1 MEGTPFPVFGLEST
15 DVDSFMAS
23 YAALKTAFDPTFD
36 PDYVFPSAD
45 YFLFKQYER
54 TQMRLALD
62 LHTAG
67 PAYIMFWLI
76 RYNSGSARS
85 AKHEEYQAWGTVT
98 LRTDFG
104 HVVIK
109 EKTPGD
115 AFMNMIHH
123 TEVAFPE
130 DKRWSHR
137 FCTMATDRDMA
148 GHALNDTFRAALTD
162 IDIPGFT
169 LEILG
174 KQLLIGNHKIITP
187 EQTLRIARL
196 LSQLA
201 QL

>member
-1 MEGTPFPVFGLEST
+1 MEGTPFPVFGLESS
-15 DVDSFMAS
+15 DVESFMTS

-54 TQMRLALD
+54 TQMRVALD
-62 LHTAG
+62 IHTAG
-67 PAYIMFWLI
+67 AAYIMFWLI
-76 RYNSGSARS
+76 GYNSGSARS
-85 AKHEEYQAWGTVT
+85 AKHEEYQAWGTVM
-98 LRTDFG
+98 LRADFG

-109 EKTPGD
+109 EKSLGD

-123 TEVAFPE
+123 TEAPFPE
-130 DKRWSHR
+130 DKGWSHR

-148 GHALNDTFRAALTD
+148 RHALDDTFRAALMD

-196 LSQLA
+196 LSRLA